1 MSESTTYAVPPVE
14 RALKLLRH
22 IGAGDPVINVSRS
35 AAALGINRTTLIR
48 LLHTLEAERFIE
60 KRPGGV
66 GWRLGIGAFAVA
78 AEALAQQDIVRV
90 STEVLQALVKEIGL
104 SAHLAVL
111 DELSIVYLLRLTPD
125 MPLVSNVRVGSR
137 LPAHATN
144 MGRAILAQLP
154 EAKVRG
160 LFAGVALEKV
170 TAQTPTTV
178 EALLAQLAQDRAAGL
193 AWSAGYF
200 ETGVSSVA
208 APVFDATGHCAGAI
222 NVTGHAD
229 WFGDDQGRREAIGRS
244 LARAAAEISSRL
256 GFNSKD
262 RKAPWPASISSAA

>member
-60 KRPGGV
+60 RRPDGV
-66 GWRLGIGAFAVA
+66 GWRLGLGAFTVA

-144 MGRAILAQLP
+144 MGRAILAHWP
-154 EAKVRG
+154 GERVER
-160 LFAGVALEKV
+160 LFAGAPLPRV
-170 TAQTPTTV
+170 TAHTPTTPM
-178 EALLAQLAQDRAAGL
+178 ALRAVLDADAAEGL
-193 AWSAGYF
+193 AWSEGHFEAGIAA
-200 ETGVSSVA
+200 VA
-208 APVFDATGHCAGAI
+208 APVFDASGLPVAAINLSGPAPAFAAQRARVGAALRAGA
-222 NVTGHAD
+222 
-229 WFGDDQGRREAIGRS
+229 E
-244 LARAAAEISSRL
+244 EISRRL
-256 GFNSKD
+256 GWTGTARRD
-262 RKAPWPASISSAA
+262 AA